1 MSKLGELAL
10 GVVTSVGGFLEIG
23 SIATAA
29 QAGAGWGYQ
38 LVWVV
43 ALGGLCSIMLVEMS
57 GRFAAASHHT
67 IGAAMRERFGFDY
80 FLIPLLSVGLV
91 SVMVLAAEIGGVCVA
106 LELATGVAYPVWALP
121 VGLLAWLVLWKS
133 SFAFIEKGTSL
144 LGLVT
149 LAFVVAAVLVHPGWT
164 DVLRG
169 LVPSAPDHDRTQY
182 WFTAVSILGASLTP
196 YLFYFY
202 SSGAIEDDWDA
213 SDIGINRV
221 VATLGMG
228 LGTLIAVAV
237 LVLAGALF
245 APVGIRVE
253 HYRQL
258 ALLLTP
264 VLGWWGFVLTVLSLT
279 FACLGAA
286 LEISLAV
293 AYLVAQGLGWQWG
306 KDLAP
311 HEDARFSLC
320 WTIALALGTV
330 LIALGIDPIAM
341 TNLSMALTALTLPV
355 AIGPF
360 LVLMNDR
367 AYVGEHV
374 NGPVGNALVMAV
386 IALASI
392 AAVVAMP
399 LQLAGSG

>member
-1 MSKLGELAL
+1 MSKLGEIAL
-10 GVVTSVGGFLEIG
+10 GIVTSVGGFLEIG
-23 SIATAA
+23 SIATSA

-43 ALGGLCSIMLVEMS
+43 VLGGMCSVVLIEMS

-91 SVMVLAAEIGGVCVA
+91 SIMVLAAEIGGVCVA
-106 LELATGVAYPVWALP
+106 LELATGVAYPVWAIP
-121 VGLLAWLVLWKS
+121 VGLVAWVVLWKS

-149 LAFVVAAVLVHPGWT
+149 LSFVVAAVLVRPDWT
-164 DVLRG
+164 AVARG
-169 LVPSAPDHDRTQY
+169 LVPSVPDHDRTRY
-182 WFTAVSILGASLTP
+182 WFTAVSILGASITP

-202 SSGAIEDDWDA
+202 SSGAIEDEWDA
-213 SDIGINRV
+213 SYIPVNRA

-245 APVGIRVE
+245 APAGIRVE

-279 FACLGAA
+279 FACLGAT

-293 AYLVAQGLGWQWG
+293 AYFVAQGLGWQWG
-306 KDLAP
+306 KGLAP

-320 WTIALALGTV
+320 YTIALGLGTL
-330 LIALGIDPIAM
+330 LIAFGIDPIAM
-341 TNLSMALTALTLPV
+341 TNLSMSLTALTLPV

-360 LVLMNDR
+360 LILMNDR
-367 AYVGEHV
+367 AYVGEHG
-374 NGPVGNALVMAV
+374 NGALGNAFVMGV

-392 AAVVAMP
+392 AALVAMP